1 VRECYEGGDWIV
13 DFKRAFSPG
22 EVNEW
27 EKLLEMLREVN
38 PSGGQDR
45 MRWCLEKSRKYTTK
59 SMYRALSHR
68 RVVNIRMRKIWG
80 QSCQ

>member
-1 VRECYEGGDWIV
+1 MLREVNPSGG
-13 DFKRAFSPG
+13 PG